1 MLRRLSVKN
10 LAVLA
15 GGPPWSEPPALEL
28 FYLSPNADGTLLGH
42 YAFQRSTQAPRG
54 PLASPF
60 GAVAGLT
67 PFRVEGGVIRVG
79 TRALRVQAGALV
91 STQ

>member
-1 MLRRLSVKN
+1 MLSWLC
-10 LAVLA
+10 
-15 GGPPWSEPPALEL
+15 PPETIS
-28 FYLSPNADGTLLGH
+28 FVVDADGTLLGH
-42 YAFQRSTQAPRG
+42 YAFQRSVRAARS

-67 PFRVEGGVIRVG
+67 PFRVEGGAIRVG

-91 STQ
+91 SAP